1 MGRTCTVCGHKDVEE
16 INKQLLSGPPLRT
29 IAAQFNLTK
38 TSLIRHRESHIPDL
52 LLKSNDIQ
60 NITSADALLARVEE
74 EAGFVRD
81 MREAAKAEGD
91 IELALKAVDRAL
103 KCVDLYAKIRGLIQT
118 QPQVNLQQ
126 VNIYSS
132 PEWRAVGEVLARL
145 LAGHPEL
152 KAAVAA
158 ELKALSEA
166 QQ

>member
-60 NITSADALLARVEE
+60 NITSADALLARLEE

-81 MREAAKAEGD
+81 MREAASAEGD

-126 VNIYSS
+126 VNIYDN
-132 PEWRAVGEVLARL
+132 PEWVELRTLIITALDPYPEAR
-145 LAGHPEL
+145 
-152 KAAVAA
+152 AAVVHAIR
-158 ELKALSEA
+158 K
-166 QQ
+166 

>member
-1 MGRTCTVCGHKDVEE
+1 MGRTCTVCSHKDVEE
-16 INKQLLSGPPLRT
+16 INRLLLSGPSLRT

-60 NITSADALLARVEE
+60 NITSADALLARLEE

-126 VNIYSS
+126 VNIYDN
-132 PEWRAVGEVLARL
+132 PEWVELRTLIITALDPYPEAR
-145 LAGHPEL
+145 
-152 KAAVAA
+152 AAVVHAIR
-158 ELKALSEA
+158 K
-166 QQ
+166 

>member
-1 MGRTCTVCGHKDVEE
+1 VCSHKDVEE
-16 INKQLLSGPPLRT
+16 INKQLLSGPSLRT

-60 NITSADALLARVEE
+60 NITSADALLARLEE

-81 MREAAKAEGD
+81 MREAASAEGD

-126 VNIYSS
+126 VNIYDN
-132 PEWRAVGEVLARL
+132 PEWVELRTLIITALDPYPEAR
-145 LAGHPEL
+145 
-152 KAAVAA
+152 AAVVHAIR
-158 ELKALSEA
+158 K
-166 QQ
+166 

>member
-1 MGRTCTVCGHKDVEE
+1 MGRTCTVCSHKDVEE
-16 INKQLLSGPPLRT
+16 INKQLLSGPSLRT

-60 NITSADALLARVEE
+60 NITSADALLARLEE

-81 MREAAKAEGD
+81 MREAASAEGD

-126 VNIYSS
+126 VNIYDN
-132 PEWRAVGEVLARL
+132 PEWVELRTLIITALDPYPEAR
-145 LAGHPEL
+145 
-152 KAAVAA
+152 AAVVHAIR
-158 ELKALSEA
+158 K
-166 QQ
+166 

>member
-1 MGRTCTVCGHKDVEE
+1 
-16 INKQLLSGPPLRT
+16 
-29 IAAQFNLTK
+29 
-38 TSLIRHRESHIPDL
+38 
-52 LLKSNDIQ
+52 
-60 NITSADALLARVEE
+60 LLARLEE

-132 PEWRAVGEVLARL
+132 PEWRAVGEVLARI

-158 ELKALSEA
+158 ELKALTEG

>member
-1 MGRTCTVCGHKDVEE
+1 MGRTCTVCSHKDVEE
-16 INKQLLSGPPLRT
+16 INKQLLSGPSLRT

-60 NITSADALLARVEE
+60 NITSADALLARLEE

-126 VNIYSS
+126 VNIYDN
-132 PEWRAVGEVLARL
+132 PEWVELRTLIITALDPYPEAR
-145 LAGHPEL
+145 
-152 KAAVAA
+152 AAVVHAIR
-158 ELKALSEA
+158 K
-166 QQ
+166 